1 VERPAVAA
9 SLLGARRRLSENI
22 DPRFQLPI
30 AAVFTAFL
38 GIGAIVPVLPG
49 HMQQDLGA
57 GDVEIGFVVGAYS
70 VAALGSRIAAGR
82 LVDSRGGVVSVKLGL
97 SVSFL
102 AGLLFLM
109 PLGLPALVAARM
121 AQGVGAA
128 FTFGGAAA
136 LIVSMAPPDQRARA
150 MGWLGVGPWGALAVG
165 PIVGGLIGS
174 FAGTAVF
181 IVLLP
186 LPAMAL
192 VSRWRPI
199 GSRGRAGPGGPRS
212 RLFPREA
219 MLPGLA
225 LGMVSMGQVT
235 LTGFL
240 VLRMAGIG
248 GGGALAYGAYAT
260 GVVVARALLSSI
272 VDRLGSATGMLVG
285 CLVAATGFVVIALA
299 PATPV
304 GVLGAVL
311 CGLGFAFP
319 WLALLTFA
327 FDRVGE
333 HEKGAAM
340 GVLTATSDA
349 AQFSGA
355 ILAGTIAGLLGY
367 PAVFWAGAV
376 SVLGSGALVIPPMR
390 AARRLGR
397 VANPGAAL
405 AMETSAEL
413 ANPDL

>member
-1 VERPAVAA
+1 MEQAAPAAG
-9 SLLGARRRLSENI
+9 LLGARRQLAAII

-49 HMQQDLGA
+49 HMQQDLNS

-82 LVDSRGGVVSVKLGL
+82 LVDARGGIVSVRLGL

-102 AGLLFLM
+102 AGLLFLL

-136 LIVSMAPPDQRARA
+136 LIVAMAPPDQRARA

-165 PIVGGLIGS
+165 PIVGALIGS
-174 FAGTAVF
+174 FGGTALF

-192 VSRWRPI
+192 VLRWRPI
-199 GSRGRAGPGGPRS
+199 EARGRSVAGGPHS

-248 GGGALAYGAYAT
+248 GGGALAFGAYAT
-260 GVVVARALLSSI
+260 GVVVARVLLSSI
-272 VDRLGSATGMLVG
+272 VDKLGSATGMLVG
-285 CLVAATGFVVIALA
+285 CLVAATGFAVIALA
-299 PATPV
+299 PASPI

-333 HEKGAAM
+333 HEKGAAL

-349 AQFSGA
+349 AMFGGA

-376 SVLGSGALVIPPMR
+376 WVLGSGALVIPAMR
-390 AARRLGR
+390 AARLRTR
-397 VANPGAAL
+397 VTNPQAAL
-405 AMETSAEL
+405 EAEAAAEL
-413 ANPDL
+413 ANPDV